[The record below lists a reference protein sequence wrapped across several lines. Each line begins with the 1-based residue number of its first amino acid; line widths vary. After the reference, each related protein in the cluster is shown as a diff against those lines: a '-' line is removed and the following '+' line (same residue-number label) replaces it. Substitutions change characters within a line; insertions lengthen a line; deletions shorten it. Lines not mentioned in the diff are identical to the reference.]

1 MSMSVTRRRRAA
13 AMLSVA
19 TLLGG
24 MLVGLVGTPAYA
36 ADLGTVSLS
45 QTSGRVTD
53 SPMFGT
59 GITSVPCPTGFGE
72 EAALRIGPAE
82 TGPFTNLTPSL
93 GGGGYDKAPVTADP
107 NRSFQLALGS
117 VPANG
122 RWWVVVECF
131 SLLEGRHPNRFVT
144 PIEVTGDQWRV
155 VSTAVATTT
164 SLAASPQN
172 SAVEGATV
180 TLTAAVDPP
189 TATGS
194 IQFQSDGSPIGAPV
208 ALAGG
213 SATLAVADLAVGKR
227 SLVAIYQPTGNF
239 AGSISPAVT
248 YQINSATGVSTVT
261 RLAVSPEGPQDPGTP
276 ITLTA
281 TVEPAE
287 AEGVVQFR
295 DGTANLGI
303 ELNVTGGTATTT
315 VNTTQ
320 SGLLASGAHSFSAI
334 FTPADAAAFNGSQS
348 EAVPY
353 EITGEGAAVT
363 TTELTVSPAG
373 PRPQGSSVTLTAR
386 VRPEAAIGTIRFE
399 DGSTPLGDPVQLQN
413 GVASIST
420 TTIPVGT
427 RSLKA
432 VYVSGDTTRFFG
444 SESAP
449 QSYVITAPVPAGDA
463 LTVTDE
469 NGVELGPNPT
479 LKRGQ
484 QVNLVARGF
493 DGNETVSTRLDDEP
507 QEPVSAENG
516 VVRATMVVADDASA
530 GAHRL
535 VLTGAQHEVTF
546 DFVVAEA
553 ADPDDNGD
561 GDDNGGGKGGGGK
574 LPTTGTNLVTM
585 IGAGLILL
593 SGGAGVLV
601 ATRRRPQLVPPIWP
615 DQQP

>member
-45 QTSGRVTD
+45 QTSGSVTD
-53 SPMFGT
+53 SPMFAT

-93 GGGGYDKAPVTADP
+93 GGGGYDKAPVVADP

-117 VPANG
+117 APANG

-164 SLAASPQN
+164 SLTASPEN
-172 SAVEGATV
+172 SAAEGATV
-180 TLTAAVDPP
+180 TLTATVNPP

-213 SATLAVADLAVGKR
+213 SATLAVADLAVGMR
-227 SLVAIYQPTGNF
+227 SLVAVYQPTGNF
-239 AGSISPAVT
+239 AGSISSAMT

-303 ELNVTGGTATTT
+303 ELNVTGGTVTTT

-320 SGLLASGAHSFSAI
+320 SGLLAPGAHSFSAI
-334 FTPADAAAFNGSQS
+334 FTPVDAAAFNGSQS
-348 EAVPY
+348 EAVSY

-363 TTELTVSPAG
+363 TTELTIAPAG

-386 VRPEAAIGTIRFE
+386 VRPEAAIGSIRFE
-399 DGSTPLGDPVQLQN
+399 DGSTPLGAPVQLQN

-420 TTIPVGT
+420 TTLPVGT

-432 VYVSGDTTRFFG
+432 VYVSGDTTRFLG

-449 QSYVITAPVPAGDA
+449 QSYVITAPASSGDD

-479 LKRGQ
+479 LQRGQ
-484 QVNLVARGF
+484 VVNLVARGF
-493 DGNETVSTRLDDEP
+493 DGNETVTVRFDDELDDPET
-507 QEPVSAENG
+507 AENG
-516 VVRATMVVADDASA
+516 VVR
-530 GAHRL
+530 
-535 VLTGAQHEVTF
+535 
-546 DFVVAEA
+546 
-553 ADPDDNGD
+553 
-561 GDDNGGGKGGGGK
+561 
-574 LPTTGTNLVTM
+574 
-585 IGAGLILL
+585 
-593 SGGAGVLV
+593 
-601 ATRRRPQLVPPIWP
+601 
-615 DQQP
+615 